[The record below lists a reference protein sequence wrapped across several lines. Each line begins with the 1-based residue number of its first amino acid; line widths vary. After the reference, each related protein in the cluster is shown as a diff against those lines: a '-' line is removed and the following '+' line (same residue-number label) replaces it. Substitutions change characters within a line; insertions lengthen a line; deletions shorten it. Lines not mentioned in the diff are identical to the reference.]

1 MLITGIKSLFL
12 KKYRLF
18 GGSIFDT
25 KGKVIG
31 LEKSTKFSKLF
42 SFKSSLIFFFLIMI
56 NHNYAHHWNKKPIF
70 EKVPTF

>member
-1 MLITGIKSLFL
+1 MLITGRKSLFL

-31 LEKSTKFSKLF
+31 FEETTKFLKIF
-42 SFKSSLIFFFLIMI
+42 SSKSSLIVFFFIMI

-70 EKVPTF
+70 KKVPTF